1 MFQRYTVLIAIFVL
15 SFMGCESAPVPPVE
29 GLKAFTGA
37 RLIDGT
43 GAPPMDDAV
52 LVVRDGRVEAVG
64 PAAQVPIPEGAEQ
77 IDVTG
82 ATVIP
87 GLINSHGHVGGVVGL
102 ESGNYSEENVLRQL
116 RLNARYGVTTVN
128 SLGDDEQAGFRL
140 RDAQETAELAR
151 ARLYVAG
158 RVITA
163 DTPEEARRKV
173 DENAE
178 KKPDY
183 IKFRVDDNLGATEK
197 MSPEVYEALIEQ
209 ADSRGLRT
217 AVHIFYLDDAKSLL
231 RAGVDFLAH
240 SVRDQ
245 EVDQELIDLM
255 KENDVCLCLTLTREL
270 STFVY
275 EKVPEFFEDPFFL
288 KEAAAEVLAKLKE
301 PERQQQI
308 RERRSAQLYKAALEV
323 ASRNVKK
330 LVDGG
335 ATVAMGTDSGPP
347 ARFQGYFEHMELWL
361 MVEAGLTPM
370 QALVSAT
377 RDAARCLDLSD
388 LGTLEAGK
396 WADFIVLESD
406 PLEDIR
412 NTRSIESVWIAGNRV
427 PSKP

>member
-1 MFQRYTVLIAIFVL
+1 MFQRCTVLIAFIAL
-15 SFMGCESAPVPPVE
+15 SFVGCQSAPVPPVE

-43 GAPPMDDAV
+43 GASPIDGAV
-52 LVVRDGRVEAVG
+52 LVVRDGRIEAVG
-64 PAAQVPIPEGAEQ
+64 PEAQVPIPEGAEQ
-77 IDVTG
+77 IDVAG
-82 ATVIP
+82 ATIIP
-87 GLINSHGHVGGVVGL
+87 GIINTHGHVGGVVGL
-102 ESGNYSEENVLRQL
+102 ESGKYSEENVLRQL

-128 SLGDDEQAGFRL
+128 SLGDDEDAGFRL
-140 RDAQETAELAR
+140 RDAQETAELDR

-163 DTPEEARRKV
+163 DTPEEARQKV

-178 KKPDY
+178 TKPDY

-197 MSPEVYEALIEQ
+197 MAQEVYEALIEQ
-209 ADSRGLRT
+209 ADSKGYRT

-231 RAGVDFLAH
+231 RAGADFLGH

-255 KENDVCLCLTLTREL
+255 KEKDVCYCPTLTREV

-275 EKVPEFFEDPFFL
+275 EEVPEFFEDPFFL
-288 KEAAAEVLAKLKE
+288 AEADAEVLDKLKD

-308 RERRSAQLYKAALEV
+308 RERQSAQLYKAALEI

-347 ARFQGYFEHMELWL
+347 GRFQGYFEHMELWM
-361 MVEAGLTPM
+361 MVEGGLTPM
-370 QALVSAT
+370 QALISAT
-377 RDAARCLDLSD
+377 RDAARCLSLSD

-396 WADFIVLESD
+396 WADFVVLGSD

-427 PSKP
+427 PKKL